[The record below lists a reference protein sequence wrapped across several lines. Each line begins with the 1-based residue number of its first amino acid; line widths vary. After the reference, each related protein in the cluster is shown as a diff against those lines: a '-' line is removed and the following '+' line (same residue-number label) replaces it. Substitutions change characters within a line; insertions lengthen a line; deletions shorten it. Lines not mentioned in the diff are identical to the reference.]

1 MSKKLT
7 LKDVRHLAELSALS
21 FTDEEL
27 EAFLP
32 DFNNILDMID
42 SIGDFETAKEYVFDN
57 IVPVESLRE
66 DVASESMTNEKALLN
81 APKQRKGCF
90 NVPRVVE

>member
-1 MSKKLT
+1 MSKQLT
-7 LKDVRHLAELSALS
+7 MQDVKHLAELSALR
-21 FTDEEL
+21 FTEEEL

-32 DFNNILDMID
+32 EFNNILAMID
-42 SIGDFETAKEYVFDN
+42 QIENFETHKEYEFNN

-66 DVASESMTNEKALLN
+66 DQVLQSMSQKQALIN
-81 APKQRKGCF
+81 APKQRKGCY